1 MGKGITGRL
10 FKGDRVIWCVF
21 FILCVL
27 SLIEVFS
34 ASSRQTY
41 NTSYWAP
48 ITKHAIFVIA
58 GVGVAWFMHNMK
70 AEWIK
75 GFTKFTYILG
85 VLMLI
90 YALTPGGVTRNGS
103 TRWIYIGF
111 EFQHFEVVKLGIVM
125 IISYILTKAQ
135 CEKGTRLSWESALS
149 LINLR
154 PKSEKKGDFT
164 MLAILVAVAIP
175 SIFIFTENLS
185 TILILGTVT
194 LAMMFIGCVN
204 FKHLFMLVGGFV
216 LIGGL
221 GVITL
226 LSLPENLAD
235 KGSFGSKVITWK
247 HRLVGD
253 KLPSDPKDVKI
264 SGKEQRIYS
273 KIAIAEGGLV
283 GKGPGNSVRRDYIP
297 HAYSDFIFAIILE
310 ELGIAGGVL
319 TIILYLTLLYRCG
332 IIAKNCDDPYAAFL
346 AIGIGILITI
356 QALMHMF
363 ITVGDFI
370 TGQPLPLVSQGGTS
384 FLVNCMYIGIVLSIS
399 RYANKVAQKESIAQK
414 SAV

>member
-1 MGKGITGRL
+1 
-10 FKGDRVIWCVF
+10 
-21 FILCVL
+21 
-27 SLIEVFS
+27 
-34 ASSRQTY
+34 
-41 NTSYWAP
+41 
-48 ITKHAIFVIA
+48 
-58 GVGVAWFMHNMK
+58 
-70 AEWIK
+70 
-75 GFTKFTYILG
+75 
-85 VLMLI
+85 
-90 YALTPGGVTRNGS
+90 
-103 TRWIYIGF
+103 
-111 EFQHFEVVKLGIVM
+111 
-125 IISYILTKAQ
+125 
-135 CEKGTRLSWESALS
+135 
-149 LINLR
+149 
-154 PKSEKKGDFT
+154 
-164 MLAILVAVAIP
+164 
-175 SIFIFTENLS
+175 
-185 TILILGTVT
+185 VT

-310 ELGIAGGVL
+310 ELGIAGGLL